1 LPLSLQLPQLLP
13 LRQTSAEIT
22 DPVEDESSGGDATT
36 FVASLALLLQ
46 VRAVLHN
53 VSQLNRVAVRVT
65 FPDQRQLFYQPKP
78 SEVRNMS
85 ATTDS
90 LQVSLVLS
98 HSAWT
103 GIAAAS
109 TPLLPPPRVL
119 LVVKT
124 LAVIYILHAYT
135 LPC

>member
-1 LPLSLQLPQLLP
+1 MLP
-13 LRQTSAEIT
+13 LRQASAEIT
-22 DPVEDESSGGDATT
+22 DPAEEESSGEDATT
-36 FVASLALLLQ
+36 FVASLALLLH

-65 FPDQRQLFYQPKP
+65 FPDQQQLFYQPKP
-78 SEVRNMS
+78 SEVRNVS

-103 GIAAAS
+103 GTAAGAAS
-109 TPLLPPPRVL
+109 PLSPQPFCRGL
-119 LVVKT
+119 LVVE
-124 LAVIYILHAYT
+124 ILIIH
-135 LPC
+135 L